1 MGCLPQTTLLYLL
14 PMMKLPLLL
23 LILVAGSCL
32 AQARADETMPFRLNN
47 LSSIMERAREDA
59 QKTKPLANKH
69 AAQGQKAAQRTS
81 NIFHSPEFQ
90 KQIQSEQQRLE
101 QGVFKDYAQPW
112 TRQKQKSTQ
121 ERSGILSTTEKI
133 YLFFSSSVPETTIQ
147 PYIAA
152 ISGTGDPNVIPVM
165 RGFVKGMADMKA
177 SAEFFN
183 RIVKKDL
190 DCRDEIHPQKICQR
204 FQVGIK
210 VNPLLFTQYG
220 INRVPAVVYARQT
233 DAFII
238 QGDAGLDYLLEQ
250 INQEAKSTTLASL
263 IKTMRGKSD

>member
-1 MGCLPQTTLLYLL
+1 
-14 PMMKLPLLL
+14 MMKLPLLL

-59 QKTKPLANKH
+59 QQMKLPTNKH
-69 AAQGQKAAQRTS
+69 ADKGQKAALQTTDT
-81 NIFHSPEFQ
+81 FHSPEFQ
-90 KQIQSEQQRLE
+90 KQLQCEQQRLE

-112 TRQKQKSTQ
+112 TRQKQKPTQ
-121 ERSGILSTTEKI
+121 EPSGILPATEKI
-133 YLFFSSSVPETTIQ
+133 YLFFSSSVPEATIQ

-152 ISGTGDPNVIPVM
+152 IAGTGDPNVIPVL
-165 RGFVKGMADMKA
+165 RGFLKGLADMKA
-177 SAEFFN
+177 SAEFFK
-183 RIVKKDL
+183 RILKKDP

-220 INRVPAVVYARQT
+220 ITRVPAVVYARQT

-238 QGDAGLDYLLEQ
+238 QGDAGLDFLLER
-250 INQEAKSTTLASL
+250 INQEAKSTTLVSL
-263 IKTMRGKSD
+263 IKTMRGRK